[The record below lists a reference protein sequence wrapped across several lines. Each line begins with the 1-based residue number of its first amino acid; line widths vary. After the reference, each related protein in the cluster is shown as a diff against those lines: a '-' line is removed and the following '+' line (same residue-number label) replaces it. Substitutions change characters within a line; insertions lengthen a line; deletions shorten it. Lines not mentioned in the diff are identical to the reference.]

1 MFIIRLPILSVP
13 KLRLKRAVEFT
24 LDLKISLVQFFGN
37 ELQTQSAMED
47 PATHPDERLTI
58 SDHDMC
64 PSLRAA
70 LNYSPVYFDSSDGD
84 DDPLALPETTFV
96 INDDWTISS
105 QELPSLRHIPEEDPD
120 ATDADDVD
128 AENTEDEVDSFVNRG
143 EILSRIETNCDEDE
157 QVVPSS
163 PNEIL
168 DIGEESNSSGSSLD
182 GENVEIINDEINE
195 VEEEQEIPEPEV
207 KKKSDVDEKRGNRSS
222 SPQPP

>member
-1 MFIIRLPILSVP
+1 MTTLS
-13 KLRLKRAVEFT
+13 
-24 LDLKISLVQFFGN
+24 
-37 ELQTQSAMED
+37 
-47 PATHPDERLTI
+47 
-58 SDHDMC
+58 
-64 PSLRAA
+64 
-70 LNYSPVYFDSSDGD
+70 
-84 DDPLALPETTFV
+84 
-96 INDDWTISS
+96 
-105 QELPSLRHIPEEDPD
+105 ELPSLRHIPEEDPD

-128 AENTEDEVDSFVNRG
+128 AENTEDEVDSFVNHG
-143 EILSRIETNCDEDE
+143 DILSRIENNCDEDE

-182 GENVEIINDEINE
+182 GENVEIINEEINE